1 MGEEEGGWLVSSG
14 SGARVEGE
22 SRESREPPWPCDRK
36 EQCQG
41 AVRRAPGPRRHSV
54 ELHEEQALVGKASE
68 DGLGRS
74 KEPQRSV

>member
-1 MGEEEGGWLVSSG
+1 MGEEGGVACLFWKRRQSRGRG
-14 SGARVEGE
+14 S
-22 SRESREPPWPCDRK
+22 ESREPPWPCDRK

-41 AVRRAPGPRRHSV
+41 AVRRAPFPRRYGV
-54 ELHEEQALVGKASE
+54 ELDEEQALVGMASE